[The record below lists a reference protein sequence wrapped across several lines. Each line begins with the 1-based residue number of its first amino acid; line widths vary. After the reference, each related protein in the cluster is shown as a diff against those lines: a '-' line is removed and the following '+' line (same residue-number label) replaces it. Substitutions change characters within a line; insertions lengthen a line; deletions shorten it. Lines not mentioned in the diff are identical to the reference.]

1 MARAPKVAII
11 GGGIG
16 GLTAAASLKAMGF
29 EVAVYERAAQL
40 GEVGAGLQI
49 GPNAVK
55 VLRAL
60 ALEDRLLAVASE
72 PTNIVS
78 LKWDDASLRFR
89 QPLRAIAQQDYGAR
103 YLTAHRADLHDIL
116 QEQLPPASI
125 NLGAACIDC
134 ASSGK
139 IATATFADGR
149 QIECDLLLG
158 ADGIHSVVREKLFG
172 MAPARFTN
180 QICWRAMIPMDLVPT
195 QIGPNRSVHLEHG
208 EYSGWLGPNGH
219 VICYP
224 IRSGKIFN
232 IFAGRVSEDWVD
244 ESWTAPSTNAELIAA
259 YAGWNDV
266 LLELFAHAGDCFKW
280 GIRDRDPLAAWV
292 SGRIALLGDA
302 AHPMMPTLAQGA
314 AISIEDGYAL
324 ARNLLEHWGDVDAGL
339 AAYQA
344 ERVPRAGAVQI
355 QAREQFQDNRKVPP
369 PPPRDRDWIFKHDVT
384 ASPLRRSA

>member
-1 MARAPKVAII
+1 MARLPKVAII

-16 GLTAAASLKAMGF
+16 GLTAANALKAMSY
-29 EVAVYERAAQL
+29 EVVVYERASQL

-60 ALEDRLLAVASE
+60 GLEESLLAIACE

-89 QPLRAIAQQDYGAR
+89 EPLRAIAQQNYGAR
-103 YLTAHRADLHDIL
+103 YLTAHRADLHDL
-116 QEQLPPASI
+116 LRERLPAASI
-125 NLGAACIDC
+125 NLDATCVDC
-134 ASSGK
+134 TSDGNTAV
-139 IATATFADGR
+139 ATFADGK
-149 QIECDLLLG
+149 QIECDILVG
-158 ADGIHSVVREKLFG
+158 ADGIHSVIREKLFG
-172 MAPARFTN
+172 VSPARFTH

-195 QIGPNRSVHLEHG
+195 RVGPNGSVVLDHG
-208 EYSGWLGPNGH
+208 EYSGWIGPNGH

-224 IRSGKIFN
+224 IRSGEVFN
-232 IFAGRVSEDWVD
+232 IFAGRVSEEWVD

-259 YAGWNDV
+259 YAGWNDT
-266 LLELFAHAGDCFKW
+266 LLNLFMHAGDCFKW
-280 GIRDRDPLAAWV
+280 GIRDRDPLPAWV
-292 SGRIALLGDA
+292 RGRIALLGDA

-324 ARNLLEHWGDVDAGL
+324 ARNLFEHSGNIEAGL
-339 AAYQA
+339 AAYQS
-344 ERVPRAGAVQI
+344 ERAPRASAVQI
-355 QAREQFQDNRKVPP
+355 QAREQFQDNRKIPP

-384 ASPLRRSA
+384 LSPQQRSA